1 MNESSHRKQKSSSQR
16 VSRKGTVLS
25 HTKRGGLDRLKSRV
39 SRRVQDS
46 KLFKKG
52 KKVYEKI
59 KGHYDAVEPGTKA
72 TVKHYAKKGYETY
85 KKKRAQ
91 SERIEKSRKE
101 WQERSKSK

>member
-1 MNESSHRKQKSSSQR
+1 MHESSKHKQKSSHKR
-16 VSRKGTVLS
+16 VNHKGSLFS
-25 HTKRGGLDRLKSRV
+25 HTKRRGGLDRLKERV
-39 SRRVQDS
+39 SRRAKSVYE
-46 KLFKKG
+46 KG
-52 KKVYEKI
+52 EKVYKKI